1 MQYNGTRGRFRKG
14 LQILIEGR
22 TDGQTDRRTDGQ
34 TDRRTDGK
42 TERRTN
48 RQVQCGSQVCYTMY
62 EEGPQKCGDNYHK
75 IGNCI

>member
-1 MQYNGTRGRFRKG
+1 MFMIINIGTFNDSDKRYMQYNGTWGRFRKG

-42 TERRTN
+42 T
-48 RQVQCGSQVCYTMY
+48 
-62 EEGPQKCGDNYHK
+62 D
-75 IGNCI
+75 